1 MPEGNKV
8 LARNIRQARRNMGI
22 TQQQAAELLGI
33 TQLHYGRLERGDR
46 RTSLEQLEQIAEVF
60 HVSPYTLLEGC
71 FIERPRP
78 TFQQSNI
85 SDTLKHFN
93 ALLVNCSPDDQALCY
108 DICERITRGK

>member
-60 HVSPYTLLEGC
+60 HVSPYTLLEGS
-71 FIERPRP
+71 FKEYPKP

-85 SDTLKHFN
+85 SDTLKGFYT
-93 ALLVNCSPDDQALCY
+93 LLANCSPEEQKLCY
-108 DICERITRGK
+108 DICERIARGR

>member
-8 LARNIRQARRNMGI
+8 LARNIRHARRNLKL
-22 TQQQAAELLGI
+22 TQQKAADLLGI

-46 RTSLEQLEQIAEVF
+46 RTSLEQIEQIAEVF
-60 HVSPYTLLEGC
+60 HVSPYTLLEGS
-71 FIERPRP
+71 FKEYPKP

-85 SDTLKHFN
+85 SDTLKSFYT
-93 ALLVNCSPDDQALCY
+93 LLVNCSPEEQKLCY

>member
-8 LARNIRQARRNMGI
+8 LSRNIRQARRNMGI

-46 RTSLEQLEQIAEVF
+46 RTFLEQLEQIAEVF
-60 HVSPYTLLEGC
+60 HVSPYTLLEGS
-71 FIERPRP
+71 FKEYPKP

-85 SDTLKHFN
+85 SDTLKSFYT
-93 ALLVNCSPDDQALCY
+93 LLANCSPEEQKLCY
-108 DICERITRGK
+108 DICERIARGR